1 MKGLSRQ
8 IIVLLSSIFM
18 IVALSVVSTAN
29 PDFEGSGP
37 EAGSTAV
44 YDLFPTAVSPVPFT
58 FTIWAFIF
66 LGAIVFGVYQAFPE
80 NRKDARLDKLAL
92 PLTAAYFFNAA
103 TGFAPSIGWGVAAV
117 VALLISLIVA
127 FTILVS
133 FGKLDRRFTWFVRVP
148 TVLFFGWIT
157 VATIVSTSQ
166 WLVSL
171 QWQGFGVAPTLW
183 GGLLILVATSIGV
196 FIVQRYAAITY
207 GGVLIWAFWGIVV
220 VNPSAIPVLISTL
233 VATLVLGWCIVTQL
247 RKPPQQRMM
256 VAQ

>member
-18 IVALSVVSTAN
+18 IIALSAVSTAN

-80 NRKDARLDKLAL
+80 NRKDTRLDKIGL

-103 TGFAPSIGWGVAAV
+103 TGFAPSVGWGVAAV
-117 VALLISLIVA
+117 VTLLVSLIVA
-127 FTILVS
+127 FTILMS

-148 TVLFFGWIT
+148 TILFFGWIT
-157 VATIVSTSQ
+157 VATIVSISQ

-171 QWQGFGVAPTLW
+171 QWQGFGIAPSLW
-183 GGLLILVATSIGV
+183 GGLLILVAMAIGV
-196 FIVQRYAAITY
+196 VLVQRYEAFTY
-207 GGVLIWAFWGIVV
+207 GIVLLWAFWGIVIM
-220 VNPSAIPVLISTL
+220 NPSATPVLVSTII
-233 VATLVLGWCIVTQL
+233 ATAVLGWTMFS
-247 RKPPQQRMM
+247 RFRRPPTGKM
-256 VAQ
+256 VAA